1 LFGHFERA
9 VVPSVDDFE
18 GFVVYLFVV
27 MRPEPGRSFSARN
40 CAHLQDRST
49 KVRGFGEGVDE
60 EVRDA
65 LISKH
70 EKLRDNRSAQK
81 KERKREKKMVNTRT
95 SASLFIF

>member
-1 LFGHFERA
+1 MFGHFERA

-27 MRPEPGRSFSARN
+27 VRSEPGRSFSARN